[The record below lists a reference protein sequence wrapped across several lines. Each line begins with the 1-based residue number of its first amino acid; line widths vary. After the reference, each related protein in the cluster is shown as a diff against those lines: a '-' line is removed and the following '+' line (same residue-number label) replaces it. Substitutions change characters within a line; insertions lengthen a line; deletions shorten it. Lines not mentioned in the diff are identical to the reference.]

1 MRRLLLSAAV
11 AAAAFTVSVPAEAVC
26 TGTRPIEA
34 CANLGDCY
42 PRCPI
47 DPGAEVNCY
56 AQQPFSGIC
65 ELFDIFQSKGAA

>member
-11 AAAAFTVSVPAEAVC
+11 AAAAFAASAPAEAVC
-26 TGTRPIEA
+26 TGTRPLEA
-34 CANLGDCY
+34 CASLGECY
-42 PRCPI
+42 PRCPL

-65 ELFDIFQSKGAA
+65 ELLDVFQSGAA